1 MRIYLDHNA
10 TTPLRPEVAEAMA
23 RAMRDLY
30 GNPSSAHA
38 EGARA
43 RAAVEQAREQVA
55 ALVGARPAE
64 IVFTSGATEANHLA
78 IHGVARRRVAQ
89 PPGSLVASAVEHPSV
104 DAPLVVLEGE
114 GFAVARV
121 PVDGE
126 GRLDLAALD
135 EALDAGPTL
144 CSCIWA
150 QNETGVVAPVD
161 GVADRCRARGV
172 PLHLDATQAVGKLP
186 VRLDRVPA
194 DLLSASGHK
203 LNGPKGVGFLVVRS
217 GRELAPWLR
226 GGGQER
232 GRRGGTVNA
241 PGIVGLGV
249 AALLAAAD
257 LAARGEAASA
267 LRDRLWDGIAA
278 KVPRVRRNGEGAPS
292 LPNTLNVEFADAPAD
307 VLVEALDGEGIAASA
322 GAACASGAVHASA
335 ALLAMGRTPA
345 QARSAVRFSVGLGND
360 EAQIDRVV
368 ALLPDLVARVR
379 AAGAE
384 PRA

>member
-23 RAMRDLY
+23 RALRDLY

-38 EGARA
+38 EGGRA

-78 IHGVARRRVAQ
+78 IHGVARGRAAQ
-89 PPGSLVASAVEHPSV
+89 PGSFVASAVEHPSV
-104 DAPLVVLEGE
+104 EEPLAVLENE

-135 EALDAGPTL
+135 EALDAGPAL

-150 QNETGVVAPVD
+150 QNETGVVAPVGD
-161 GVADRCRARGV
+161 VADRCRARGV

-186 VRLDRVPA
+186 VRLDRLPV
-194 DLLSASGHK
+194 DLLSASAHK
-203 LNGPKGVGFLVVRS
+203 LHGPKGVGFLVVRS
-217 GRELAPWLR
+217 GRELTPWLR

-257 LAARGEAASA
+257 LAARAEAASA
-267 LRDRLWDGIAA
+267 LRGRLWDGIAA
-278 KVPRVRRNGEGAPS
+278 KVPRVRRNGDGAPS